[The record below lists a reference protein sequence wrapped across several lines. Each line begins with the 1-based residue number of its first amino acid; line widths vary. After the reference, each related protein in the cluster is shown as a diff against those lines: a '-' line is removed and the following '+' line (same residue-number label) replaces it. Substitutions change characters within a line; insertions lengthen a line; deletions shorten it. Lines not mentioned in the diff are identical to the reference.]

1 MKKRILSLALA
12 LVMVLITI
20 VIPSSVTVSASGNG
34 YSSISFRFNGKP
46 YSGTLTTHY
55 NSAEGGWTSFNTLA
69 AIRVEL
75 DAPVV
80 EYDTISYGYLKYTGK
95 PVSQTLT
102 ASTHTVSTEPVPC
115 KVGMS
120 QVINYKSIYGYVAI
134 YPNSVKLSTSVRG
147 TPA

>member
-20 VIPSSVTVSASGNG
+20 VIPASVSVSASGNG
-34 YSSISFRFNGKP
+34 YSSISFKHNRKP

-55 NSAEGGWTSFNTLA
+55 DSAKGGWTSFNTLA
-69 AIRVEL
+69 EIQVDL

-80 EYDTISYGYLKYTGK
+80 EYDTISYGYVKYTGK
-95 PVSQTLT
+95 PVSKKLT
-102 ASTHTVSTEPVPC
+102 EEEHTVSTAPVWC

-120 QVINYKSIYGYVAI
+120 QVINYRYIYAYVSILADSGR
-134 YPNSVKLSTSVRG
+134 LSTSTMG